1 MKPHLPIA
9 ILTTLLSL
17 TSITSVQA
25 ADIPAD
31 YEQVDLWTPGYLDDY
46 TASDAAA
53 KCAFILWSDTAFTP
67 QTNTTWTDS
76 QALVTG
82 REHIF
87 TTAEGYDPAALSF
100 TGGASK
106 VFQQVSCLTF
116 DTLSKLNISAQ
127 SETSHGGSI
136 NLETSGNLTIQ
147 HIDDGQQDTADLVF
161 NNNKISASTSQHGG
175 AIYANGADT
184 EINISH
190 NGGVQFSENSV
201 ANTSSSY
208 SYGGAIY
215 STGNISIHYNTGIV
229 QFTGNRVSSVRS
241 TASGGAIY
249 STKSITINNNAEDIN
264 FTDNYA
270 STQNST
276 TSGGAI
282 YSSGNLTI
290 CDNEKNVIF
299 SGNHA
304 SSNETD
310 STYAYGGA
318 IYSTNGINISNN
330 GGNVCFEQNYAYS
343 AKSESYT
350 TSSGAYYPPIYYP
363 TTTTHY
369 YTSDAKGGAIYS
381 TGSVIINNNDGHVTF
396 RNNSTEASAA
406 SSDYHHAEGGAI
418 YSTGSISIAGNS
430 VVTFEKNYEKQGG
443 AYWLR
448 SIYLKPDSASDTL
461 VLAARTRG
469 HIAFYDSV
477 YMAYYSGCS
486 ASMNADYT
494 DANGALQKAT
504 GDIIFS
510 GKYTAEHLAEVKGSA
525 GTSTEITN
533 SQTSAIDNLITL
545 YGGSLQV
552 VDGAKLNGRGLTVAE
567 GSGARLLLRDGSMSH
582 GSYNFT
588 FNNGTSLELQ
598 GLNTITAKKLALG
611 SDSALTVT
619 VGEEHLNTAALT
631 LGGTDLE
638 TSKLTVNLNRTDG
651 LRSGMY
657 KIISQA
663 SASDFTTSSDWTA
676 ANVCVNG
683 SGNTSRASFED
694 LVWENGTLYYK
705 VGRNIW
711 ANTSGDSLWNST
723 SDNWTMNDRSYTYLD
738 GMDVSFT
745 DTAAGTVKLDG
756 DIAAAD
762 ILVNNSEGN
771 DYTFSTTNGGKLTG
785 TGGITKQGAGALTIA
800 TANEHTGDTSLEG
813 GTLNLHH
820 STALG
825 ATATGDAALTT
836 AAGTSMNIAANSH
849 LVLAGSNSM
858 AGEVAVEAGS
868 TLEMKGSGYAASAS
882 TVNGTLAFTGTAA
895 ATDAAG
901 SLSGTGSVQVTDSA
915 VSFASQSGF
924 TGNLGV
930 NGKSAALSIASG
942 NYTGA
947 GQINVEGGT
956 LTFGATAN
964 LTLNSGGAL
973 KLEAMDDTPAEL
985 SLNNLN
991 VKSGATLLAQAELQ
1005 DAVSLNVDDVVGYA
1019 GPTVNSAVGGVLD
1032 CTRVTLNMGSTLALD
1047 NAHFDM
1053 NGGTLTLAVP
1063 ASASGRIELVLS
1075 FDAVYTMESQVMLF
1089 SNLGTV
1095 NFIFDNIAATPADAT
1110 TYTMNASDYFVGAG
1124 ITEQSEL
1131 IYDSG
1136 SNVLYLTHVIPESST
1151 TTLGLTMLMML
1162 CARRRRRA

>member
-9 ILTTLLSL
+9 ILATLLSAF
-17 TSITSVQA
+17 SFSSVQA
-25 ADIPAD
+25 VEIPDD
-31 YEQVDLWTPGYLDDY
+31 YEQVDIWSPGYLDDY
-46 TASDAAA
+46 VSNTEENKYAFQLYSDV
-53 KCAFILWSDTAFTP
+53 SFTP
-67 QTNTTWTDS
+67 TSNPGWTDS
-76 QALVTG
+76 TTLVSG
-82 REHIF
+82 GNLIF
-87 TTAEGYDPAALSF
+87 TTAESYDPIALSF
-100 TGGASK
+100 IDGEYNIFSTRS
-106 VFQQVSCLTF
+106 LIF
-116 DTLSKLNISAQ
+116 DTLSSLVISGHTGRSLGLSIGYQ
-127 SETSHGGSI
+127 LCIRNVTNSTHTPETAAI
-136 NLETSGNLTIQ
+136 VFSGNES
-147 HIDDGQQDTADLVF
+147 TADLGA
-161 NNNKISASTSQHGG
+161 NLYGGIISSRSTDALIEFSDNGSILFSDNSLTGETAFGSPSGG
-175 AIYANGADT
+175 AIYSSSIFNINNNEDITFSKNTCSSTNYYTTAISYGGAICLSEVITITANRDITFSRNSTSSNAVNSDTHNAGSDTSAAKSYGGAISSSGT
-184 EINISH
+184 INISNNENITI
-190 NGGVQFSENSV
+190 NGNFCYSY
-201 ANTSSSY
+201 TSSIRTTTSAEAYGGAVHSTGTLNINSNADISFSGNFTYSKAAYSY
-208 SYGGAIY
+208 ERTTISYGGAIY
-215 STGNISIHYNTGIV
+215 STGNISIE
-229 QFTGNRVSSVRS
+229 GND
-241 TASGGAIY
+241 
-249 STKSITINNNAEDIN
+249 K
-264 FTDNYA
+264 
-270 STQNST
+270 
-276 TSGGAI
+276 
-282 YSSGNLTI
+282 
-290 CDNEKNVIF
+290 
-299 SGNHA
+299 
-304 SSNETD
+304 
-310 STYAYGGA
+310 
-318 IYSTNGINISNN
+318 
-330 GGNVCFEQNYAYS
+330 
-343 AKSESYT
+343 
-350 TSSGAYYPPIYYP
+350 
-363 TTTTHY
+363 
-369 YTSDAKGGAIYS
+369 
-381 TGSVIINNNDGHVTF
+381 
-396 RNNSTEASAA
+396 
-406 SSDYHHAEGGAI
+406 
-418 YSTGSISIAGNS
+418 
-430 VVTFEKNYEKQGG
+430 VTFEKNYERNEST
-443 AYWLR
+443 YRLR
-448 SIYLKPDSASDTL
+448 SIYMAPDSSGDNL
-461 VLAARTRG
+461 VLGAKTGG
-469 HIAFYDSV
+469 HITFYDSV
-477 YMAYYSGCS
+477 YMGYYPGATVSF
-486 ASMNADYT
+486 NADYQ
-494 DANGALQKAT
+494 DADGVTQKAG

-510 GKYTAEHLAEVKGSA
+510 GKFTAEHLEAVKNSA
-525 GTSTEITN
+525 GTAAEITN
-533 SQTSAIDNLITL
+533 SQTSEINNHINL

-567 GSGARLLLRDGSMSH
+567 GSSAKLLLRDGSMSH
-582 GSYNFT
+582 GNYNFS

-598 GLNTITAKKLALG
+598 ELNTITAAKLALG

-619 VGEEHLNTAALT
+619 VGEEHQNTAALT

-651 LRSGMY
+651 LTSGMY
-657 KIISQA
+657 KIISQT
-663 SASDFTTSSDWTA
+663 SASDFTTRSAWTA
-676 ANVCVNG
+676 ANVSVKG
-683 SGNTSRASFED
+683 SGGASQAAFED
-694 LVWENGTLYYK
+694 LVWEGGTLYYK
-705 VGRNIW
+705 VGRTTWGN
-711 ANTSGDSLWNST
+711 ASGDSLWNST
-723 SDNWTMNDRSYTYLD
+723 SDNWTMNDRSYTYQD

-785 TGGITKQGAGALTIA
+785 TGGITKQGTGALTIA
-800 TANEHTGDTSLEG
+800 TANEHTGNTTLEG

-825 ATATGDAALTT
+825 ATATGVAALTT
-836 AAGTSMNIAANSH
+836 AAVTSMNIAANSH

-930 NGKSAALSIASG
+930 SGKSAALSIASG

-1032 CTRVTLNMGSTLALD
+1032 CTRVTLNIGSTLALD

-1075 FDAVYTMESQVMLF
+1075 FDAVYSMESQVMLF
-1089 SNLGTV
+1089 SNLGTI
-1095 NFIFDNIAATPADAT
+1095 NFIFDNITATPADAT
-1110 TYTMNASDYFVGAG
+1110 TYTLNASDYFVGAG
-1124 ITEQSEL
+1124 ITAQSEL
-1131 IYDSG
+1131 VYDSN
-1136 SNVLYLTHVIPESST
+1136 SNVLYLTKVVPESST

-1162 CARRRRRA
+1162 CARRRRK

>member
-1 MKPHLPIA
+1 MKLHLPFS
-9 ILTTLLSL
+9 LLSIIL
-17 TSITSVQA
+17 ASSVYA
-25 ADIPAD
+25 VEIPSD
-31 YEQVDLWTPGYLDDY
+31 YETEDLWVNVQLDEYMANEEVD
-46 TASDAAA
+46 
-53 KCAFILWSDTAFTP
+53 KWAFVLWSDTTFTP
-67 QTNTTWTDS
+67 SSNPEWTS
-76 QALVTG
+76 SNPLVSG
-82 REHIF
+82 KSLIF
-87 TTAEGYDPAALSF
+87 TTSENSAPVKLCF
-100 TGGASK
+100 TGGETT
-106 VFQQVSCLTF
+106 VFEQPSDLKF
-116 DTLSKLNISAQ
+116 DTFSKLNISAQ
-127 SETSHGGSI
+127 SATSHGGSI

-161 NNNKISASTSQHGG
+161 NNNKISASTNQHGG

-229 QFTGNRVSSVRS
+229 QFSGNSVTSVRS
-241 TASGGAIY
+241 TASGGGIY

-282 YSSGNLTI
+282 YSSGNLTV

-304 SSNETD
+304 SSNKTE

-406 SSDYHHAEGGAI
+406 SSAYHHAVGGAI

-430 VVTFEKNYEKQGG
+430 VVTFEKNYEKLGG
-443 AYWLR
+443 AYRLG

-486 ASMNADYT
+486 VSMNADYT

-533 SQTSAIDNLITL
+533 SQTSAINNLITL

-552 VDGAKLNGRGLTVAE
+552 VDGAKLNGQGLTVAAD
-567 GSGARLLLRDGSMSH
+567 SHATLLLRDGSMSH
-582 GSYNFT
+582 SGYNFT
-588 FNNGTSLELQ
+588 FNATSALELQ
-598 GLNTITAKKLALG
+598 GLNTITATKLTMG
-611 SDSALTVT
+611 SGTTMTVT
-619 VGEEHLNTAALT
+619 LNEANLTTAALT
-631 LGGTDLE
+631 LGGTDFA
-638 TSKLTVNLNRTDG
+638 TSLLAVHLNRTDG

-657 KIISQA
+657 KIISQN
-663 SASDFTTSSDWTA
+663 SSSDFTTKAAWTE
-676 ANVCVNG
+676 ANVTVNG
-683 SGNTSRASFED
+683 SGYASRAEFGD

-705 VGRNIW
+705 VGKNIW
-711 ANTSGDSLWNST
+711 NNASGDRLWNTS
-723 SDNWTMNDRSYTYLD
+723 SDNWTMNDHSYTYMD
-738 GMDVSFT
+738 GMDVLFS
-745 DTAAGTVKLDG
+745 DAGAGEVVLEG
-756 DIAAAD
+756 EIAPAS
-762 ILVNNSEGN
+762 IVVSNSEGC
-771 DYTFSTTNGGKLTG
+771 DYTFTAGDCSGRLIGASSIIKS
-785 TGGITKQGAGALTIA
+785 GAGELTIS
-800 TANEHTGDTSLEG
+800 TANEHTGNTDLQQ
-813 GTLNLHH
+813 GTINVHH

-825 ATATGDAALTT
+825 ATSEGVASLSA
-836 AAGTSMNIAANSH
+836 AAGTTLRVGNKSH
-849 LVLAGSNSM
+849 LVLASSNNSLT
-858 AGEVAVEAGS
+858 GDVVVDDGS
-868 TLEMKGSGYAASAS
+868 TLEMKGSGYSAATSS
-882 TVNGTLAFTGTAA
+882 VNGTLAFTGTDG
-895 ATDAAG
+895 TIG
-901 SLSGTGSVQVTDSA
+901 TLSGNGMLEVKNSKVA
-915 VSFASQSGF
+915 VSTISDYKGSIILQG
-924 TGNLGV
+924 GRLEL
-930 NGKSAALSIASG
+930 LSS
-942 NYTGA
+942 
-947 GQINVEGGT
+947 
-956 LTFGATAN
+956 L
-964 LTLNSGGAL
+964 AL
-973 KLEAMDDTPAEL
+973 KLRDGGML
-985 SLNNLN
+985 SMSAIDG
-991 VKSGATLLAQAELQ
+991 VAATL
-1005 DAVSLNVDDVVGYA
+1005 DAR
-1019 GPTVNSAVGGVLD
+1019 TVNVTTGTTLSVQDILGNNGAAPGEVETSDFLNSTVGGSMEISRL
-1032 CTRVTLNMGSTLALD
+1032 TLTYGSSLVMGNAHLAL
-1047 NAHFDM
+1047 
-1053 NGGTLTLAVP
+1053 NGGSLTLAVP
-1063 ASASGRIELVLS
+1063 SSVNDKIHLDMVVDGLAISESGVL
-1075 FDAVYTMESQVMLF
+1075 LF
-1089 SNLGTV
+1089 SEVESVSFIYDGSTVSSGTGVHYFAAV
-1095 NFIFDNIAATPADAT
+1095 N
-1110 TYTMNASDYFVGAG
+1110 YFVGYGLNAS
-1124 ITEQSEL
+1124 TRL
-1131 IYDSG
+1131 VYDSNR
-1136 SNVLYLTHVIPESST
+1136 NVVYLQGLEIIPEPAT
-1151 TTLGLTMLMML
+1151 ATLSLLALTALA
-1162 CARRRRRA
+1162 ARRRRKDA

>member
-1 MKPHLPIA
+1 MKLHLP
-9 ILTTLLSL
+9 LLLL
-17 TSITSVQA
+17 TSLVSSLA
-25 ADIPAD
+25 AHSTHAAEIPAD
-31 YEQVDLWTPGYLDDY
+31 YESIDLWIPDMLEDY
-46 TASDAAA
+46 KASDSTG
-53 KCAFILWSDTAFTP
+53 KYAFILWTDMEFTP
-67 QTNTTWTDS
+67 QTSTSWGASTP
-76 QALVTG
+76 LITG
-82 REHIF
+82 GNHIF
-87 TTAEGYDPAALSF
+87 TTSEGYAPMALSF
-100 TGGASK
+100 TSGDSK

-136 NLETSGNLTIQ
+136 NLKTSGNLTIQ

-161 NNNKISASTSQHGG
+161 NNNKISASTNQYGG
-175 AIYANGADT
+175 AIYANGAGT

-229 QFTGNRVSSVRS
+229 QFTGNRVTSVRA
-241 TASGGAIY
+241 TASGGGIY

-276 TSGGAI
+276 SGGGAI
-282 YSSGNLTI
+282 YSSGNLTV

-318 IYSTNGINISNN
+318 IYSTSGINISNN

-406 SSDYHHAEGGAI
+406 SYEYQHAVGGAI

-430 VVTFEKNYEKQGG
+430 VVTFEKNYEKLGG
-443 AYWLR
+443 AYRLR
-448 SIYLKPDSASDTL
+448 SIYMTPDSASDTF

-486 ASMNADYT
+486 VSMNADYT

-510 GKYTAEHLAEVKGSA
+510 GKYTADHLAEVKGSA
-525 GTSTEITN
+525 GTSSEITN
-533 SQTSAIDNLITL
+533 SQTSEINNLITL

-552 VDGAKLNGRGLTVAE
+552 VDGAKLNGRGLTVAAD
-567 GSGARLLLRDGSMSH
+567 SHATLLLRDGSMSH
-582 GSYNFT
+582 SSYNFT
-588 FNNGTSLELQ
+588 FNATSALELQ
-598 GLNTITAKKLALG
+598 GLNTITASKLTMG
-611 SDSALTVT
+611 SGTTMTVT
-619 VGEEHLNTAALT
+619 LNEANLTTAALT
-631 LGGTDLE
+631 LGDTDFA
-638 TSKLTVNLNRTDG
+638 TSQLAVHLQRTDG

-657 KIISQA
+657 KIISQ
-663 SASDFTTSSDWTA
+663 SSSSDFTTKSAWTA
-676 ANVCVNG
+676 ANVTVNG
-683 SGNTSRASFED
+683 SGNTARASFAD

-711 ANTSGDSLWNST
+711 TNASGDSLWNST

-745 DTAAGTVKLDG
+745 DAAAGTVKLEG

-762 ILVNNSEGN
+762 IIVNNTSGN
-771 DYTFSTTNGGKLTG
+771 DYTFTAAEGGGRLTG
-785 TGGITKQGAGALTIA
+785 AGSLTKQGSGGLTLD
-800 TANEHTGDTSLEG
+800 TANDYTGATKLEG
-813 GTLNLHH
+813 GTLYVHH

-825 ATATGDAALTT
+825 ATADGGASVTT
-836 AAGTSMNIAANSH
+836 AAGTTLKLGNNSH
-849 LVLAGSNSM
+849 LVLGGTHSLAG
-858 AGEVAVEAGS
+858 AVDVEAGS
-868 TLEMKGSGYAASAS
+868 TLEMRSNGYAAESS
-882 TVNGTLAFTGTAA
+882 LVNGTLKFKDAAADTGTLSGSGTVQVADSQV
-895 ATDAAG
+895 TVE
-901 SLSGTGSVQVTDSA
+901 SLSS
-915 VSFASQSGF
+915 F
-924 TGNLGV
+924 TGNLKLE
-930 NGKSAALSIASG
+930 GKEASLSIGSGSYSAAGTLSV
-942 NYTGA
+942 A
-947 GQINVEGGT
+947 GGQ
-956 LTFGATAN
+956 LTFGSKANITLNAGGQLQLSALDGAAARLTAN
-964 LTLNSGGAL
+964 NINIR
-973 KLEAMDDTPAEL
+973 K
-985 SLNNLN
+985 
-991 VKSGATLLAQAELQ
+991 GATLAADIQASVSPLGDTPVLSSREVGAELNC
-1005 DAVSLNVDDVVGYA
+1005 SIL
-1019 GPTVNSAVGGVLD
+1019 
-1032 CTRVTLNMGSTLALD
+1032 TLNMGAALDAEDAYFDLNNGTLVLAVTKTGTEKINLILAEHTVYTGSEQIVLFANAGKVTFIYNNITATSADGSTYTLNAADYFTGTGINESTQLVYDSTTGTLYLQGVEAIPEPATATLSLLAL
-1047 NAHFDM
+1047 
-1053 NGGTLTLAVP
+1053 
-1063 ASASGRIELVLS
+1063 ASLV
-1075 FDAVYTMESQVMLF
+1075 
-1089 SNLGTV
+1089 
-1095 NFIFDNIAATPADAT
+1095 I
-1110 TYTMNASDYFVGAG
+1110 
-1124 ITEQSEL
+1124 
-1131 IYDSG
+1131 
-1136 SNVLYLTHVIPESST
+1136 
-1151 TTLGLTMLMML
+1151 
-1162 CARRRRRA
+1162 RRRRK

>member
-9 ILTTLLSL
+9 ILATLLSSF
-17 TSITSVQA
+17 SISSVQA
-25 ADIPAD
+25 VDIPSD

-53 KCAFILWSDTAFTP
+53 KCAFILWSDTVFTP

-87 TTAEGYDPAALSF
+87 TTAEGYTPAALSF
-100 TGGASK
+100 TAGAST
-106 VFQQVSCLTF
+106 VFEQPTSLVF
-116 DTLSKLNISAQ
+116 DTLSHLNISNQTGSNSGGAIDLGTGGTL
-127 SETSHGGSI
+127 SIKNVSDGNKETADV
-136 NLETSGNLTIQ
+136 TFSGNVISSKSALYGGAIHANATDSTID
-147 HIDDGQQDTADLVF
+147 ISDNCEVRFYANAATPSAD
-161 NNNKISASTSQHGG
+161 AGGG
-175 AIYANGADT
+175 AIYSTGTLLIKN
-184 EINISH
+184 
-190 NGGVQFSENSV
+190 NSV
-201 ANTSSSY
+201 YTTFIENHASSIADGTYKDRHS
-208 SYGGAIY
+208 SGGAIY
-215 STGNISIHYNTGIV
+215 STGNVDISENSGDIIFSQNYAFSAYGGSKYYYTEMYPGII
-229 QFTGNRVSSVRS
+229 
-241 TASGGAIY
+241 SGGGY
-249 STKSITINNNAEDIN
+249 HYFD
-264 FTDNYA
+264 
-270 STQNST
+270 
-276 TSGGAI
+276 
-282 YSSGNLTI
+282 
-290 CDNEKNVIF
+290 
-299 SGNHA
+299 
-304 SSNETD
+304 
-310 STYAYGGA
+310 TYAYGGA
-318 IYSTNGINISNN
+318 IYSTDNITIRNNTGDLVMHSNY
-330 GGNVCFEQNYAYS
+330 VQASAAYD
-343 AKSESYT
+343 YNIH
-350 TSSGAYYPPIYYP
+350 AY
-363 TTTTHY
+363 
-369 YTSDAKGGAIYS
+369 GGAIYS
-381 TGSVIINNNDGHVTF
+381 SGTLSITGNSSVI
-396 RNNSTEASAA
+396 
-406 SSDYHHAEGGAI
+406 
-418 YSTGSISIAGNS
+418 
-430 VVTFEKNYEKQGG
+430 FEKNYEKTTTSNSNPT
-443 AYWLR
+443 YTYRLR
-448 SIYLKPDSASDTL
+448 SIYLAPNSSEDSL
-461 VLAARTRG
+461 IIAAKTGG
-469 HIAFYDSV
+469 HIIFHDSV
-477 YMAYYSGCS
+477 YMLFCSGATVS
-486 ASMNADYT
+486 FNADYQ
-494 DANGALQKAT
+494 DADGVTQKAG

-510 GKYTAEHLAEVKGSA
+510 GKFTAEHLEAVKNSA
-525 GTSTEITN
+525 ATAAEITN
-533 SQTSAIDNLITL
+533 SQTSAIDNHINL

-567 GSGARLLLRDGSMSH
+567 GSSAKLLLRDGSMSH
-582 GSYNFT
+582 SYTFT
-588 FNNGTSLELQ
+588 FNTSGTLELQ
-598 GLNTITAKKLALG
+598 GVNTINASKLIMGA
-611 SDSALTVT
+611 DSSLTVILDET
-619 VGEEHLNTAALT
+619 HLTNAALT

-651 LRSGMY
+651 LTSGVY

-663 SASDFTTSSDWTA
+663 SASDFTTSSAWTA

-683 SGNTSRASFED
+683 SGGASQAAFED
-694 LVWENGTLYYK
+694 LVWEGGTLYYK
-705 VGRNIW
+705 VGRTTWGN
-711 ANTSGDSLWNST
+711 ASGDGLWNST
-723 SDNWTMNDRSYTYLD
+723 SDNWTMNDRSYTYQD

-745 DTAAGTVKLDG
+745 DTAAGTVMLDG

-785 TGGITKQGAGALTIA
+785 TGGITKQGTGALTIA

-868 TLEMKGSGYAASAS
+868 TLEMKGSGYAASTS

-895 ATDAAG
+895 ATNAAG

-930 NGKSAALSIASG
+930 SGKSAALSIASG

-1089 SNLGTV
+1089 SNLGTI
-1095 NFIFDNIAATPADAT
+1095 NFIYDGVTADVSQGSTYSLNAA
-1110 TYTMNASDYFVGAG
+1110 DYFSGKG
-1124 ITEQSEL
+1124 ITANTEL
-1131 IYDSG
+1131 VFDG
-1136 SNVLYLTHVIPESST
+1136 GRNVLYLQGMEMVPEPT
-1151 TTLGLTMLMML
+1151 TATLSLLAL
-1162 CARRRRRA
+1162 AALAARRRRK

>member
-9 ILTTLLSL
+9 ILTTLFSAF
-17 TSITSVQA
+17 SISSVRA
-25 ADIPAD
+25 VDIPAD

-46 TASDAAA
+46 TASDATA

-76 QALVTG
+76 QSLVTG

-87 TTAEGYDPAALSF
+87 TTAEGYPPASLSF
-100 TGGASK
+100 TGGSST
-106 VFQQVSCLTF
+106 VFEQPSSLVF
-116 DTLSKLNISAQ
+116 DTLSHVNISNQTGNSNGAA
-127 SETSHGGSI
+127 I
-136 NLETSGNLTIQ
+136 NLGTSGKLTIRNV
-147 HIDDGQQDTADLVF
+147 DDGMKNLEVADVVF
-161 NNNKISASTSQHGG
+161 SENKLSAGSTLYGA
-175 AIYANGADT
+175 AIYANGTNTTIDVSY
-184 EINISH
+184 NGSIS
-190 NGGVQFSENSV
+190 FSDNTISV
-201 ANTSSSY
+201 SSAASC
-208 SYGGAIY
+208 SCLGGAIF
-215 STGNISIHYNTGIV
+215 STNQIIFNNNDKISFEKNSCTVKVRNTYTSGA
-229 QFTGNRVSSVRS
+229 QSHSS
-241 TASGGAIY
+241 TAQGGAIF
-249 STKSITINNNAEDIN
+249 SNSSLSLSNNTNVSFIG
-264 FTDNYA
+264 
-270 STQNST
+270 NS
-276 TSGGAI
+276 
-282 YSSGNLTI
+282 SSSDTACSAVTVATAN
-290 CDNEKNVIF
+290 
-299 SGNHA
+299 
-304 SSNETD
+304 SS
-310 STYAYGGA
+310 AYGGA
-318 IYSTNGINISNN
+318 IYSTETVAVCNNLNVTFASNSASSYASA
-330 GGNVCFEQNYAYS
+330 GGFQGYSHQNS
-343 AKSESYT
+343 NSY
-350 TSSGAYYPPIYYP
+350 
-363 TTTTHY
+363 
-369 YTSDAKGGAIYS
+369 GGALYS
-381 TGSVIINNNDGHVTF
+381 TGSLTITGNDSVI
-396 RNNSTEASAA
+396 
-406 SSDYHHAEGGAI
+406 
-418 YSTGSISIAGNS
+418 
-430 VVTFEKNYEKQGG
+430 FEKNYEKQQST
-443 AYWLR
+443 YRLR
-448 SIYLKPDSASDTL
+448 SIYIAPDSDSDSL
-461 VLAARTRG
+461 VLSAKTG
-469 HIAFYDSV
+469 GYITFYDSV
-477 YMAYYSGCS
+477 CMDYYSGATVS
-486 ASMNADYT
+486 FNADYN
-494 DANGALQKAT
+494 DANGVSQKAT

-533 SQTSAIDNLITL
+533 SQTSAINNLITL

-567 GSGARLLLRDGSMSH
+567 GSGAKLLLRDGSMSH
-582 GSYNFT
+582 DSYNFT

-598 GLNTITAKKLALG
+598 GLNTITAAKLTLG

-619 VGEEHLNTAALT
+619 VGEEHQNTAALT
-631 LGGTDLE
+631 LGGTDLK

-651 LRSGMY
+651 LTSGMY
-657 KIISQA
+657 KIISQT

-676 ANVCVNG
+676 GNVSVKG
-683 SGNTSRASFED
+683 SGGASQAAFED
-694 LVWENGTLYYK
+694 LVWEGGTLYYK
-705 VGRNIW
+705 VGRTTWGN
-711 ANTSGDSLWNST
+711 ASGDSLWNST

-785 TGGITKQGAGALTIA
+785 TGGITKQGTGALSIA

-858 AGEVAVEAGS
+858 SGEVAVEAGS

-901 SLSGTGSVQVTDSA
+901 SLSGTGNVQVTDSA

-930 NGKSAALSIASG
+930 SGKSAALSIVSG

-1032 CTRVTLNMGSTLALD
+1032 CTRVTLNTGSTLALD

-1075 FDAVYTMESQVMLF
+1075 FDAVYTMESPVMLF

-1095 NFIFDNIAATPADAT
+1095 NFIFDNITATPADAT

-1124 ITEQSEL
+1124 ITAQSEL
-1131 IYDSG
+1131 VYDSN

-1162 CARRRRRA
+1162 CARRRRK